1 MHYTDMPAELL
12 RRKDEFANNKAIIFD
27 GIHYLHV
34 FMYLLTKRYDKL
46 ADNLVNINN
55 MFTSREQ
62 AIALMKERTRRMPPV
77 P

>member
-1 MHYTDMPAELL
+1 MPAEFMK
-12 RRKDEFANNKAIIFD
+12 RKDEFAANKAIIFD

-34 FMYLLTKRYDKL
+34 FTFLIMKRYDKL

-62 AIALMKERTRRMPPV
+62 AILIMKERTKKIDV
-77 P
+77 KF